1 MVETPLRFF
10 KVNEEFF
17 LPDSAKFCHAKLRIT
32 PKRFDAVNMI
42 FSSREFVFMMVN
54 AVVLITICYQSIVSL
69 PTVGIDI
76 TAFHNSALK
85 NWHKLCL
92 RTVFDDTQKHPSL
105 SFMQAQNRDFTCRTS
120 SAFATN
126 PPGSKIAF
134 INFNIPYK
142 RLGFLDGYINYPL
155 TKQTVNS
162 LNGVA
167 VDRT

>member
-1 MVETPLRFF
+1 MVEPPLRFF

-42 FSSREFVFMMVN
+42 FSSREFIFMVVN

-92 RTVFDDTQKHPSL
+92 
-105 SFMQAQNRDFTCRTS
+105 
-120 SAFATN
+120 
-126 PPGSKIAF
+126 
-134 INFNIPYK
+134 
-142 RLGFLDGYINYPL
+142 
-155 TKQTVNS
+155 
-162 LNGVA
+162 
-167 VDRT
+167 

>member
-1 MVETPLRFF
+1 MIETPLRFF
-10 KVNEEFF
+10 EVNEEFF

-54 AVVLITICYQSIVSL
+54 AVVLIAICYQSIVSL
-69 PTVGIDI
+69 PTIGIDI
-76 TAFHNSALK
+76 AAFHNSALK

-92 RTVFDDTQKHPSL
+92 GTVFDDTQKRPSL
-105 SFMQAQNRDFTCRTS
+105 SLMQAQNRDFTGRAS
-120 SAFATN
+120 SAFTAN
-126 PPGSKIAF
+126 PPRAEITF
-134 INFNIPYK
+134 IHFNVPDK
-142 RLGFLDGYINYPL
+142 RLGFLDGHINYSF
-155 TKQTVNS
+155 TKQSENP